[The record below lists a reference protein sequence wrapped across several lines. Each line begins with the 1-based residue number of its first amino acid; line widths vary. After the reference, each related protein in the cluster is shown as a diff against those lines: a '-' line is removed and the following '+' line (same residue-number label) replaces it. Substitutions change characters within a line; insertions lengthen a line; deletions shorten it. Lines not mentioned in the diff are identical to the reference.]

1 MNEMLIPMAQ
11 DLEQLARELWTIG
24 DITRL
29 RILQLLPHGPDCREG
44 THVSGIAER
53 LGLSQPTISNHLA
66 RLRTLGLVRHTRM
79 CRDVYYYID
88 REAGEAVI
96 EHLRQALLPPEEQA
110 AATRPSENLSV
121 T

>member
-1 MNEMLIPMAQ
+1 MAQ

-29 RILQLLPHGPDCREG
+29 RILQLLPHGPDCLEG
-44 THVSGIAER
+44 TNVSGIAER
-53 LGLSQPTISNHLA
+53 LGLTQPTISNHLA

-88 REAGEAVI
+88 GEAAAAVI
-96 EHLRQALLPPEEQA
+96 EALRQALLPPGEQA
-110 AATRPSENLSV
+110 GNGSSTEEVSLG
-121 T
+121 